1 MIKHLDE
8 DKALQILQTTPKVMV
23 MFVANWCGS
32 CRLFKPRFEKI
43 SNKPE
48 LSSVVFLCMHSEDAP
63 KIRKLAGVNALPY
76 FASFLNGS
84 LLEARATLRE
94 EGVFSMAKNLAET
107 I

>member
-1 MIKHLDE
+1 MIKQLDE
-8 DKALQILQTTPKVMV
+8 EKALQLLQTAPKVMI

-32 CRLFKPRFEKI
+32 CRLFRPRYEKI

-48 LSSVVFLCMHSEDAP
+48 LSSIVFLCMHSEDAP

-94 EGVFSMAKNLAET
+94 DGVITMARNLAESL
-107 I
+107 